1 MQRFRL
7 TKLEEVY
14 QATLLKRELS
24 VTLLDRFQGLTIV
37 KKNCI
42 SDVEGILDPTL
53 ILNYGKKLTLRSVPG
68 K

>member
-1 MQRFRL
+1 M
-7 TKLEEVY
+7 Y
-14 QATLLKRELS
+14 QATLLKTELS
-24 VTLLDRFQGLTIV
+24 VTLLDGFQGLTVV

-53 ILNYGKKLTLRSVPG
+53 ILNYRKKLTLRSVPG